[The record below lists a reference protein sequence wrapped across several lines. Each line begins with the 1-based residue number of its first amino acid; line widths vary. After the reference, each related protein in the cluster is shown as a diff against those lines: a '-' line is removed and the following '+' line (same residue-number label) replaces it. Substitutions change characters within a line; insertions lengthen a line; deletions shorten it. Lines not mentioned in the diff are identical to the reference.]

1 MAATSK
7 LICPL
12 EHESGVLWGGSPTL
26 EFRLWQ
32 LLAESPHGL
41 HLGQVN
47 RALGRQNAHGDP
59 ETVLTES
66 KYFYQ
71 TGARLGSA
79 SPHSS
84 QT

>member
-59 ETVLTES
+59 EAVLQES
-66 KYFYQ
+66 KYFMQ
-71 TGARLGSA
+71 TGAGLQVASA
-79 SPHSS
+79 PL
-84 QT
+84 